1 MFDEFHWFQPTRYW
15 GVGTGEHRLS
25 PGTPVPLDEFVNFCH
40 GEKED
45 ASHSLWVMRSD
56 HEFLVLSIAKPDG
69 EFRYVGSLAW
79 MTRASFSMKQAWR
92 EAHAV
97 QVARLMKLLRS
108 PYGFA
113 ALSSDEQRKI
123 NRLVPHENGVGSS
136 LEFTVHDYSEG
147 LAGVFWRNF
156 YGPPFVELFGDRLKA
171 LPPGTCTDQGDGVV
185 LVQPYPLPSD
195 AETPQGQ
202 QQEAHLLSLL
212 GPEHFYDFQTHS
224 LPKRRPRL

>member
-1 MFDEFHWFQPTRYW
+1 MARYI
-15 GVGTGEHRLS
+15 
-25 PGTPVPLDEFVNFCH
+25 PVQKGHLPLDAFVNACKGKQEHFNHC
-40 GEKED
+40 
-45 ASHSLWVMRSD
+45 LMVMKSD
-56 HEFLVLSIAKPDG
+56 HEFLTLSITKPDE
-69 EFRYVGSLAW
+69 EFRYVGSLDW
-79 MTRASFSMKQAWR
+79 VTRASFSAKKAWR

-113 ALSSDEQRKI
+113 ALSSDEERKTH
-123 NRLVPHENGVGSS
+123 RLVPHENGIGSS
-136 LEFTVHDYSEG
+136 LESTVRDYSEG

-171 LPPGTCTDQGDGVV
+171 LPPGTFTDQGDGVV

-224 LPKRRPRL
+224 LPKRRPRP